1 MLFAASALLHRLS
14 SVCCLACLSAY
25 SAVVCRSVHDLVR
38 AETFSFPEAL
48 INSTHVKDISV
59 LGVGD
64 AKEGVA
70 PRHPG
75 PLKPSTP
82 DSAATHGGILVSPT
96 ATPELEG
103 DLGYIPKRGC
113 GARSRDSEPRLDPA
127 SYEAC
132 SKTQMHSVSDRA
144 GGKWR
149 VYRHKPGYLINTLSI
164 DSVAATHMQAS
175 DQSLGSET
183 TQLWRAAVSDC
194 DDTSRVAHYI
204 GSKGEAIKQDDT
216 ARPTSTPTTRSDGR
230 YAPPTPDPTAI
241 SCSSLLRATA
251 GYSEWTPVPLQR
263 ARTSEIGVNLR

>member
-1 MLFAASALLHRLS
+1 M
-14 SVCCLACLSAY
+14 SV
-25 SAVVCRSVHDLVR
+25 
-38 AETFSFPEAL
+38 
-48 INSTHVKDISV
+48 SV

-64 AKEGVA
+64 DEEIVA

-82 DSAATHGGILVSPT
+82 DSAALHGGILVSPT

-194 DDTSRVAHYI
+194 DDTLRGAHQTTDDDTMHI
-204 GSKGEAIKQDDT
+204 GSKGEATEQDGT

-230 YAPPTPDPTAI
+230 YAPPTPDPTAT

-251 GYSEWTPVPLQR
+251 GYSAPGP
-263 ARTSEIGVNLR
+263 

>member
-1 MLFAASALLHRLS
+1 
-14 SVCCLACLSAY
+14 
-25 SAVVCRSVHDLVR
+25 VHDLVR
-38 AETFSFPEAL
+38 ADSFSFPEAL
-48 INSTHVKDISV
+48 TNSTHVMSVSV

-64 AKEGVA
+64 DEEIVA

-75 PLKPSTP
+75 PPKPSTP
-82 DSAATHGGILVSPT
+82 DSAALHGGILVSPT
-96 ATPELEG
+96 ATPPLEG
-103 DLGYIPKRGC
+103 DLGYVPKRGC
-113 GARSRDSEPRLDPA
+113 GASSHGPEPHPDPA

-132 SKTQMHSVSDRA
+132 SKTQMHSA
-144 GGKWR
+144 GGQTGGEWC
-149 VYRHKPGYLINTLSI
+149 VDCHKPGHSINILST

-175 DQSLGSET
+175 DQSLGSAT
-183 TQLWRAAVSDC
+183 MQLWRAAVSDC

-204 GSKGEAIKQDDT
+204 GSKGEATKQDGA